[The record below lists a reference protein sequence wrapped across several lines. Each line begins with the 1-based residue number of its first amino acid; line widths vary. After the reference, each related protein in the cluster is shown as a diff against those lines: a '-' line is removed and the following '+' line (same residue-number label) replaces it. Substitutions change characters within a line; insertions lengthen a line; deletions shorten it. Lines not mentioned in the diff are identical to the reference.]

1 MATESEIRAE
11 MSAIERWYREE
22 SAENERLKQQIDD
35 LEIALAYVKSAKR
48 EAREIEDTFK
58 TYNPDDAWKGRSRER
73 FGSQRYQVYAKA
85 HRYREARGSDLEQD
99 LGSEASGQ
107 RDCRSHNRVRQQV
120 ERAEQS
126 ARRVDGLTRKPA
138 AGLRSEVWERR

>member
-85 HRYREARGSDLEQD
+85 HRYREAIDELEDRISSKIWDLRLQVNVIAEAITGFD
-99 LGSEASGQ
+99 NRLNELSRALGELMG
-107 RDCRSHNRVRQQV
+107 
-120 ERAEQS
+120 
-126 ARRVDGLTRKPA
+126 
-138 AGLRSEVWERR
+138 